1 MATTPRTAGVSQLN
15 LITLGKQSQDNLQQ
29 YLTQCQTLGYTNWN
43 IRQMMRD
50 QDLLYAR
57 ENDFTSENQKAKRA
71 LRNGNSN
78 KFQNITVPV
87 VLPAVE
93 AAVTY
98 QASVFLTGVPLFGC
112 VSSPDFMDQSKQMEA
127 LIDQQ
132 AIRGGWKRHLT
143 MMFRDCFKY
152 NFGIIECDWEKTM
165 IPDFTTNVASK
176 NQNSADVTR
185 IAWEGNTIK
194 RWDPYNSF
202 WDLRYNV
209 TEVADRGEFVG
220 TNDLI
225 SRVELK
231 QLCANTPFVIRNN
244 IKAAFESPAVGLSIG
259 TDYSMLSYYI
269 PQISQFQTVNPQVA
283 NQFNWMAWSGL
294 DPQNGRTINY
304 KNIYQKT
311 TLYARIIPSDFG
323 IGVPA
328 ANTPQIWKF
337 IIINNAVILYAQPC
351 SLAYDTLPVLFGQPN
366 EDGLRYQTK
375 SLAANTGD
383 FQNVTS
389 AMMNS
394 VIAARRR
401 AVSDRVIYDP
411 SRVAEAQIN
420 SDNPSAKIPVRPN
433 AYGKPLNE
441 AVYQFPYR
449 DDQSGIIMQEI
460 PQVIEMSNQL
470 NGQNRAKQG
479 QFVKGNKTMKEYDS
493 VMANANGRDQ
503 LIAMNFEDQVFT
515 PLKEMLKINILQFQT
530 PATVYSRELQ
540 TTVNVDPVQLRRASL
555 EFKVSDGLIPAEK
568 LINGDSLGSAL
579 NAIGTTPGL
588 QNGYNLA
595 PMFSYLMKTQ
605 GADLSPFEKS
615 PQQMAFEQAMGSWN
629 QTVQMLAQ
637 QVIKAGQQVDP
648 KQFPPQP
655 TPQDYGYVPGSP
667 SPAQQLAKSGAPIQ
681 SQWEQISQASSQPQ
695 PTATPQQSNPQIQ

>member
-1 MATTPRTAGVSQLN
+1 MAATLPKTSGAGQLN
-15 LITLGKQSQDNLQQ
+15 LVTIGEKSQKGLHD
-29 YLTQCQTLGYTNWN
+29 YLLQCQTLGYTNWN

-50 QDLLYAR
+50 VDLLYAR
-57 ENDFTSENQKAKRA
+57 ENDYTSENQKAKA
-71 LRNGNSN
+71 ANRNGNSN

-98 QASVFLTGVPLFGC
+98 QASVFLTGTPLFGV
-112 VSSPDFMDQSKQMEA
+112 VSSPDYMDQAKQLEA

-132 AIRGGWKRHLT
+132 AIKGGWKRHL
-143 MMFRDCFKY
+143 MMAFRDAFKY
-152 NFGIIECDWEKTM
+152 NFCAVEVDWERTM
-165 IPDFTTNVASK
+165 IPDFTTNVLSK
-176 NQNSADVTR
+176 SQNSADVTR
-185 IAWEGNTIK
+185 IAWEGNTVK

-209 TEVADRGEFVG
+209 TEVADRGEFAG

-231 QLCANTPFVIRNN
+231 QLCANTPFIIRNN

-294 DPQNGRTINY
+294 DPANGKTIEY

-323 IGVPA
+323 INVPA

-337 IIINNAVILYAQPC
+337 IIINNCVVLYAQPC
-351 SLAYDTLPVLFGQPN
+351 SLAYDTLPVLFAQPN

-401 AVSDRVIYDP
+401 AISDRVIYDP
-411 SRVAEAQIN
+411 SRIAEAQIN
-420 SDNPSAKIPVRPN
+420 NDNPSAKIPVRPN
-433 AYGKPLNE
+433 AYGKPLGE
-441 AVYQFPYR
+441 SVYQFPYR
-449 DDQSGIIMQEI
+449 DDQSGLIMQEI
-460 PQVIEMSNQL
+460 PQLIEMSNQL

-479 QFVKGNKTMKEYDS
+479 QFVKGNKTMREYDS

-503 LIAMNFEDQVFT
+503 MIAMNFEDQLFT
-515 PLKEMLKINILQFQT
+515 PMKEMLKVNILQFQT
-530 PATVYSRELQ
+530 PATIYSRELQ
-540 TTVNVDPVQLRRASL
+540 TTINVDPVGLRRAAL

-568 LINGDSLGSAL
+568 LINGDSLGNAL
-579 NAIGTTPGL
+579 NAIGTTPAI
-588 QNGYNLA
+588 QQGYNIA

-605 GADLSPFEKS
+605 GADLAPFEKS
-615 PQQMAFEQAMGSWN
+615 PQQLAFEQAMGSWQ
-629 QTVQMLAQ
+629 QTVQFIVESQAKTETG
-637 QVIKAGQQVDP
+637 IDP
-648 KQFPPQP
+648 KAFPPQP
-655 TPQDYGYVPGSP
+655 TPEAFGYVPGAPTP
-667 SPAQQLAKSGAPIQ
+667 SMQMRTGGAPIQ
-681 SQWEQISQASSQPQ
+681 AQWQQITDAKNPAPAS
-695 PTATPQQSNPQIQ
+695 TTPQQGEITQ